1 MIKIGI
7 KEFRYQLNTWL
18 GALVVFIAASV
29 ITSCCLIIYFSMI
42 AAKLDNNIIKAIS
55 ITPLSFGLVTLSVV
69 ISGIIVTVGKAFAK
83 EHAQLTQLGATP
95 AQLAQITAI
104 EMVLVSFLGT
114 FSGYFVALPLAQSLY
129 HSFQREAGKQY
140 FPLISVNY
148 HLSALFT
155 VLGITL
161 LIAYVS
167 SFLYSYHYQMK
178 MKTSKKRHWLKI
190 WKIILQITTASSVFL
205 GILWEY
211 YQIYFPAKNVNLV
224 NTLQNILILTAVLI
238 WLIGKYLINFSLYLI
253 YRGLDHFNFRT
264 LTTAFYRIKNQP
276 SRLSNLIKPIL
287 ITLLFLSGIIHLILE
302 LLNMQRVRTPI
313 AIFLTLLI
321 YLGPTLIIV
330 AGNMISLTIMEKN
343 VAKQDFI
350 QLKILGY
357 SPRDLFFEQLQEGL
371 LYSLTI
377 SFLMGGFNL
386 IFFATVRYIKTKI
399 FGVAYFSVNWS
410 FILYWPFLAGLLSF
424 ILIFL
429 IGSIRPKLN

>member
-1 MIKIGI
+1 
-7 KEFRYQLNTWL
+7 
-18 GALVVFIAASV
+18 
-29 ITSCCLIIYFSMI
+29 
-42 AAKLDNNIIKAIS
+42 
-55 ITPLSFGLVTLSVV
+55 
-69 ISGIIVTVGKAFAK
+69 
-83 EHAQLTQLGATP
+83 
-95 AQLAQITAI
+95 
-104 EMVLVSFLGT
+104 
-114 FSGYFVALPLAQSLY
+114 
-129 HSFQREAGKQY
+129 
-140 FPLISVNY
+140 
-148 HLSALFT
+148 
-155 VLGITL
+155 
-161 LIAYVS
+161 
-167 SFLYSYHYQMK
+167 MK

-190 WKIILQITTASSVFL
+190 WKIILQIITSSSVFL

-287 ITLLFLSGIIHLILE
+287 ITLLFLSGIIHLVLE

-371 LYSLTI
+371 LYSLTV

-386 IFFATVRYIKTKI
+386 IFFATVRYIKSRYSALPI
-399 FGVAYFSVNWS
+399 FQ
-410 FILYWPFLAGLLSF
+410 
-424 ILIFL
+424 L
-429 IGSIRPKLN
+429 IGVPFYIVRF